1 MKTSQSQVR
10 SLMLA
15 PIAAAT
21 TARSANLDTK
31 GADYATIQIVLGVE
45 VNTNSTNVVVA
56 LQEND
61 TTVTSNFVT
70 FNSVYAFTADN
81 EAGIVG
87 ALHVDLKGR
96 KRYLRLT
103 LTPDTTTNGA
113 VICSAVGILDAEIKN
128 VANSSNAGFVAVG

>member
-1 MKTSQSQVR
+1 MKTSQSMVR
-10 SLMLA
+10 SVLLA
-15 PIAAAT
+15 PTTAAT
-21 TARSANLDTK
+21 TARSANLDTR
-31 GADYATIQIVLGVE
+31 GADYATIEILLGIE
-45 VNTNSTNVVVA
+45 ANTNSTNVVVA

-70 FNSVYAFTADN
+70 FNSIYAFTADN

-113 VICSAVGILDAEIKN
+113 VITSAIGILDTENKN
-128 VANSSNAGFVAVG
+128 IANSSNAGFVAVG